1 MVKRIVLELGGFTSE
16 WDLHEYM
23 QQQFNIPEYYG
34 HNPDALWDAVYLWF
48 REPTVIE
55 VRDLDKLPA
64 DMKTIGG
71 WVRSVFEDL
80 DREDPWVQVV
90 FQP

>member
-1 MVKRIVLELGGFTSE
+1 MNRVVLELGGFTSE

-23 QQQFNIPEYYG
+23 QQRFNIPEYYG

-48 REPTVIE
+48 DEPTVIE
-55 VRDLDKLPA
+55 VRDLDKLPES
-64 DMKTIGG
+64 MEWTGELLRK
-71 WVRSVFEDL
+71 VFQRL
-80 DREDPWVQVV
+80 DQMDPCVQVV